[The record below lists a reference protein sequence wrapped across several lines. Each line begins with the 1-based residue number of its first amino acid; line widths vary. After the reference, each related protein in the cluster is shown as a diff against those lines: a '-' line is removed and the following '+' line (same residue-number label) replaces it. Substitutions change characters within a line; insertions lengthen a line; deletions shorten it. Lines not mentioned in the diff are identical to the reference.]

1 VLQREEEAIMPGHR
15 WFFALLACATVIAGC
30 GGDDSSPADTAE
42 TSDTT
47 EGGTDGDT
55 GTDGEPDAADVPADI
70 PADIPADVPT
80 DIPADIPA
88 DIPLDI
94 PLDIP
99 TDVPADIPADVA
111 VDIPTDTVSYPRCE
125 ARGGTCTEY
134 RWVVC
139 PVGTEPAAGEGH
151 EDCPGGGWCCVPAPS
166 STCSSSG
173 YTNCVEGERCTGCWA
188 APDDTSLT
196 CEAGRVCCLDICD

>member
-1 VLQREEEAIMPGHR
+1 MLGCR
-15 WFFALLACATVIAGC
+15 WFFALLTCAATMAGC
-30 GGDDSSPADTAE
+30 DGDDSSPADTAE

-55 GTDGEPDAADVPADI
+55 GTDGEPDAA
-70 PADIPADVPT
+70 
-80 DIPADIPA
+80 
-88 DIPLDI
+88 
-94 PLDIP
+94 
-99 TDVPADIPADVA
+99 DVPADIPADVA

-173 YTNCVEGERCTGCWA
+173 YTNCVEGERCTGCWG
-188 APDDTSLT
+188 APDDASLT